1 MNMEKSYVQTFMLRT
16 GMCDRSGQWKP
27 AAVLE
32 SMQEA
37 AGDHCARLGIGR
49 AVMDGL
55 GIAWVLS
62 RSRVVLRRAP
72 RLNETVSV
80 QTWPLPPKHLF
91 YPRVNAFRDA
101 DGELI
106 GEATSLWLLM
116 DFQTRRV
123 VNSAEVLAH
132 LPVNDDMPA
141 GIPLGAA
148 RPLEGEAVTGLFTPP
163 YADFDLNGH
172 ANNTK
177 YLDWTCSALGHA
189 VMERCRVSEFAIG
202 YEREILPDEAL
213 RTELVRADDRF
224 SFCGFAGDKRCFCV
238 AGRLEE
244 RVES

>member
-1 MNMEKSYVQTFMLRT
+1 MEKSYTQTFMLRT
-16 GMCDRSGQWKP
+16 GMCDMQGQWKP

-32 SMQEA
+32 SMQET
-37 AGDHCARLGIGR
+37 AGDHCARLGLGR

-55 GIAWVLS
+55 GIIWVLS

-80 QTWPLPPKHLF
+80 ETWPLPPKHLF
-91 YPRVNAFRDA
+91 YPRINAFRDA
-101 DGELI
+101 SGERI
-106 GEATSLWLLM
+106 GEASSLWLLM
-116 DFQTRRV
+116 DAGSRRV
-123 VNSAEVLAH
+123 VNSEEVLAR

-141 GIPLGAA
+141 GIALGAT
-148 RPLEGEAVTGLFTPP
+148 RPLDGPAAEGSFVPP

-177 YLDWTCSALGHA
+177 YLDWTCSALGHETMA
-189 VMERCRVSEFAIG
+189 RRRVAEFAVG
-202 YEREILPDEAL
+202 YEREILPDEVI
-213 RTELVRADDRF
+213 RTELVRAGDRF

-244 RVES
+244 R